1 MFKNLKLRTRLTISI
16 SAVVFVCI
24 FLLYIVAYNDITTV
38 LKQSEVKNMY
48 ASLVAQTNVINEYVT
63 HQEDL
68 LVAYSKAP
76 IILELLKDP
85 ENVEKQRL
93 VQSYTET
100 YYRDLNGWEGL
111 YVAEWDTHV
120 IAHSNP
126 SVVGITTRS
135 GEGLKALQD
144 ALLEKEGIY
153 NTGILISPAS
163 QKLTLSMYCPVF
175 DHDGKTILGYVGGGP
190 FADELKNLLD
200 SMNVDKSG
208 SLKHSMINVESGSY
222 IFDEDVS
229 LMGTEVQDEILLNV
243 VNQINEHDKESG
255 EVEYEDS
262 TDGNCILTYQSIP
275 EHSWVVVSRD
285 TERHIFSNVYSNTKV
300 LGIICIVSFFAI
312 TSLSWLFIQFST
324 KPLQYVTKS
333 ILRLKDLKLSKED
346 KLQKYIGR
354 KSEIGEI
361 STALDS
367 LYMSFYDMVTTL
379 NDCSDSLIESANKMS
394 DSSQTLLHCVEDNSH
409 TTEKFAERAEQI
421 NGTVDKVN
429 EEIMDITDVV
439 SEVKTKI
446 HVGNN
451 RSNELLEK
459 VLQMRD
465 LANAS
470 LQTTNTKLVENQAAI
485 ERAMVDLQSLTRID
499 DMAMQILDITSQTNF
514 LSLNASIEAARAGEA
529 GKGFAVVAGEIGNLA
544 SSSSDTASN
553 IQSICSETKNNISK
567 IQECFDNIIHFMQ
580 QDIKTQFEG
589 FVKATSEYNA
599 FIEEI
604 QNIIEEISQ
613 SADIFADTVS
623 SIRNQ
628 IDVVQHI
635 PGDSIISTEDILA
648 KVEQTT
654 QTTEELSGEVKVNEK
669 NAISIREIVSRFS
682 ISEEV

>member
-16 SAVVFVCI
+16 SAVAFICI

-111 YVAEWDTHV
+111 YVGEWDTHV

-312 TSLSWLFIQFST
+312 TSLSWLFIRFST

-346 KLQKYIGR
+346 KLQKFIGR

-367 LYMSFYDMVTTL
+367 LYTSFYDMVTTL

-421 NGTVDKVN
+421 NCTVDKVN

-446 HVGNN
+446 HAGNN

-599 FIEEI
+599 SIEEI

-682 ISEEV
+682 ISEKV